1 MQHRFVS
8 LDGYSILRRSDSEI
22 RDRHMDRDLGLGPE
36 LGVSRETR
44 KSRWTVLGE
53 SGATGNPASGKSQS
67 QYSPIW
73 FILISQQLIPVV
85 AHAHAQ
91 PVKPVRSTVLPIGD
105 RHAGTESFLDIIFTR
120 FTKLPLR
127 YSR

>member
-8 LDGYSILRRSDSEI
+8 LDGYSILGTSDSEI

-44 KSRWTVLGE
+44 KSRWTVLGK

-73 FILISQQLIPVV
+73 FILISQQLIPVDLG
-85 AHAHAQ
+85 AK
-91 PVKPVRSTVLPIGD
+91 PVKPVRYTVLPIGD

-120 FTKLPLR
+120 FTKLP
-127 YSR
+127 

>member
-8 LDGYSILRRSDSEI
+8 LDGYSILGTSDSEI

-44 KSRWTVLGE
+44 KSRWTVLGK

-85 AHAHAQ
+85 ARRSVFGPKRGRQGAAI
-91 PVKPVRSTVLPIGD
+91 VK
-105 RHAGTESFLDIIFTR
+105 
-120 FTKLPLR
+120 
-127 YSR
+127 